1 MPDQV
6 RQHDTIQ
13 LKGLQGTVTVIRDH
27 WGIPH
32 IRAHGTADAFYAQGF
47 VHAQDRMWH
56 MEWDRRRAYGY
67 TAELIGSS
75 GIEADRLARRMQ
87 IERASKADWEVLN
100 AESHAM
106 LEAFT
111 AGVNAY
117 IEGTASVRGGAVP
130 SVEFETLGIRPGPW
144 QVWDCLSIFK
154 IRHVLMG
161 LLHNKLWRLKVVLKL
176 GAERAAA
183 LYPNYRADMPLIIPP
198 DAIYHGRGEMA
209 VPLLEEAARL
219 LPGGTRLP
227 ASPTPVLRAG
237 SPLPGAGG
245 SNNWVLD
252 GTKTRSG
259 KPLLAGDPHR
269 PIDVPNVYYQN
280 HLRSDEWD
288 VVGVSFPG
296 VPGFSHLGHNDR
308 VAWAITHA
316 GADYQDLYIE
326 RFDPHDAAL
335 YEYKGDWLRA
345 ETRAERIKVKGG
357 ADVVETVRRTLH
369 GPVIEDGP
377 WEHHGLAFKYIA
389 FEPGKTFECFLPMMR
404 ARTVEELRAA
414 QREWVDPAQ
423 NLIMA
428 DVDGSIGYHTRGR
441 VPVRSAYNGWLP
453 VPGWSGEHEWSGYI
467 PFEEMPR
474 ALNPA
479 THWIATANNKIAG
492 DEYPHYLS
500 SDPGMGYRYERI
512 AELIRPL
519 HGATAD
525 DSAAMQADR
534 LSVCA
539 REFVPLLLA
548 VEPDDD
554 DTREALARLRSWDYR
569 LEPDSVPA
577 AIYAAT
583 RDALMRLL
591 VEPIFGPELAH
602 EMFSIGRGG
611 SAHAAR
617 LRSYLPSYVREKD
630 MRLLDAADPARA
642 SWPAALRSA
651 LHTALRTLR
660 ALLGDDMR
668 GWQWSKLHHTGPLHP
683 LSVLPE
689 VGARFNP
696 PAVPYGGDGDTV
708 QAAGYFPALGFT
720 VAGTQCYRQII
731 DLGDLAHAR
740 WVVPLGASGHPGSPH
755 FADQVEAWRSNKH
768 VPMLYDWAEIEQNA
782 EAHLEMRGP

>member
-1 MPDQV
+1 M
-6 RQHDTIQ
+6 TIALPQ
-13 LKGLQGTVTVIRDH
+13 MNGTLTLKGLHGAVTVMRDH

-32 IRAHGTADAFYAQGF
+32 IRAHGTWDAFCAQGF

-56 MEWDRRRAYGY
+56 MEWDRRRAYGR
-67 TAELIGSS
+67 TAELIGTF
-75 GIEADRLARRMQ
+75 GVEADRLARRFQ
-87 IERASKADWEVLN
+87 IERASKADWEILN
-100 AESHAM
+100 GESRAM
-106 LEAFT
+106 VEAFT

-117 IEGTASVRGGAVP
+117 IERTPVP
-130 SVEFETLGIRPGPW
+130 SLEFETLGIRPDPW
-144 QVWDCLSIFK
+144 RVWDCLSIFK

-176 GAERAAA
+176 GGKRAAE

-198 DAIYHGRGEMA
+198 DAIYHGRGELAM
-209 VPLLEEAARL
+209 PLLEQAAQL
-219 LPGGTRLP
+219 
-227 ASPTPVLRAG
+227 
-237 SPLPGAGG
+237 LPGAGG

-269 PIDVPNVYYQN
+269 AIDVPNVYYQN

-288 VVGVSFPG
+288 VLGVSFPG
-296 VPGFSHLGHNDR
+296 VPGFSHLGHNER

-326 RFDPHDAAL
+326 RFAPHDANL
-335 YEYKGDWLRA
+335 YEHKGEWLPA
-345 ETRAERIKVKGG
+345 ETSEERIKVKGG
-357 ADVVETVRRTLH
+357 ADIVETVRRTLH

-377 WEHHGLAFKYIA
+377 WEHHGLAFKFIA
-389 FEPGKTFECFLPMMR
+389 FEPGKAFECFLPMMR
-404 ARTVEELRAA
+404 ARTTEELREA

-428 DVDGSIGYHTRGR
+428 DVDGNIGYHTRGR
-441 VPVRSAYNGWLP
+441 VPIRSAYNRWLP
-453 VPGWSGEHEWSGYI
+453 VPGWSGAHEWSGYI
-467 PFEEMPR
+467 PFDEMPR
-474 ALNPA
+474 TLNPE
-479 THWIATANNKIAG
+479 THWIATANNRVVG

-500 SDPGMGYRYERI
+500 DDPGMGYRYMRI

-519 HGATAD
+519 RDATAD

-534 LSVCA
+534 LSVFA
-539 REFVPLLLA
+539 REFVPLLIA
-548 VEPDDD
+548 IEPDDD
-554 DTREALARLRSWDYR
+554 SREALALLRSWDYR

-591 VEPIFGPELAH
+591 VEPIFGPELTD

-611 SAHAAR
+611 SAHAMR
-617 LRSYLPSYVREKD
+617 LRSYVPSFIREQD
-630 MRLLDAADPARA
+630 TRLLDPGDPARA
-642 SWPAALRSA
+642 TWPAALR
-651 LHTALRTLR
+651 TALRTALATLR
-660 ALLGDDMR
+660 ADLGGDMR
-668 GWQWSKLHHTGPLHP
+668 GWQWSKLHRTGPIHP

-696 PAVPYGGDGDTV
+696 PGVPYGGDGDTV

-740 WVVPLGASGHPGSPH
+740 WAVPLGASGHPNSPH
-755 FADQVEAWRSNKH
+755 YTDQVGPWSTNQY
-768 VPMLYDWAEIEQNA
+768 VPMLYDWTEIEQGA
-782 EAHLEMRGP
+782 EAKLELKGTGD